1 MINYKDV
8 DRSAKLIADDYVTKT
23 FNENYVTRQVTYDD
37 VWEDFLGYI
46 VDIIG
51 KPYNMDYEQ
60 VYDDDKMSDI
70 CFKYTKY
77 VVYRF
82 VLTLRSITG
91 VEYEFPYE
99 INPND
104 YVK

>member
-1 MINYKDV
+1 MIDYKEV
-8 DRSAKLIADDYVTKT
+8 DRSAKLMADDYVART
-23 FNENYVTRQVTYDD
+23 FNERYVTSQVTYDD

-46 VDIIG
+46 VDEIG
-51 KPYNMDYEQ
+51 KPYKMDYEQ
-60 VYDDDKMSDI
+60 VYEDDDMSDI

-82 VLTLRSITG
+82 VVTLRSITG
-91 VEYEFPYE
+91 DNYDFPYD

-104 YVK
+104 YE